1 MAKQPIIVVS
11 RKQVEKDIQRER
23 DKGKSHLEA
32 AYSVMGNAYKGLS
45 EASAGNEA
53 LIRKAKGY
61 RNFDDDQKE
70 KYDSICRSVIEP
82 ETQRIGHCKNIIA
95 ELTKPK

>member
-1 MAKQPIIVVS
+1 M
-11 RKQVEKDIQRER
+11 
-23 DKGKSHLEA
+23 
-32 AYSVMGNAYKGLS
+32 
-45 EASAGNEA
+45 